1 MKQKASQPWNLKID
15 KEFQPSVSILV
26 PMHNEEKIIRLK
38 LANLRKIKYPQD
50 KVEVILINDA
60 STDRT
65 LDEIKNFF
73 NLTPWEP
80 VTILNETIHRG
91 KTEALNL
98 ALKQATGDVIIV
110 SDADCFWSSD
120 ILEKTLPFLS
130 DPSVGAVAG
139 KETII
144 NDSSSLTMRS
154 EIFFDKT
161 VQTIRLGESKV
172 HSTLFLGGGFT
183 AYKKTFLQNFDS
195 QVDDNGTALN
205 IVQQKARTLLI
216 PDAYFYTT
224 FPTHWRNK
232 IILKIRR
239 ASQTQ
244 KIFFR
249 CLKLL
254 FHNKLVLD
262 KRIAISEIILNILNP
277 LVFVAL
283 IVFSCMVVL
292 AQPIFALVFLAVFAP
307 ALAISKTR
315 TILIEIVQNN
325 FVLILSLFSSLQRRK
340 FRIWKPVQESRFLL
354 NESILSQKNLI

>member
-1 MKQKASQPWNLKID
+1 
-15 KEFQPSVSILV
+15 
-26 PMHNEEKIIRLK
+26 MHNEEKIIRLK
-38 LANLRKIKYPQD
+38 LVNLRKIKYPLD

-65 LDEIKNFF
+65 LDEVNNFF
-73 NLTPWEP
+73 QLDPWAS
-80 VTILNETIHRG
+80 VIVLKETVHRG

-98 ALKQATGDVIIV
+98 ALKQATGDIIIV
-110 SDADCFWSSD
+110 SDADCFWPSD

-139 KETII
+139 KELLI

-161 VQTIRLGESKV
+161 VQLIRLGESKV

-183 AYKKTFLQNFDS
+183 AYKKIFLQKFDS
-195 QVDDNGTALN
+195 EVDDNGTALN
-205 IVQQKARTLLI
+205 IVQQKVRTLLI
-216 PDAYFYTT
+216 PDAYFYTS

-254 FHNKLVLD
+254 LNRKLVLA
-262 KRIAISEIILNILNP
+262 KRIAISEIILNIFSP
-277 LVFVAL
+277 FVFIVLV
-283 IVFSCMVVL
+283 VFSGIIIL
-292 AQPIFALVFLAVFAP
+292 AQPIFAIIFLVVFVP

-325 FVLILSLFSSLQRRK
+325 LILILSLLSSLQRRK
-340 FRIWKPVQESRFLL
+340 SRIWKPVQESRFLL
-354 NESILSQKNLI
+354 DETILSQKDLI